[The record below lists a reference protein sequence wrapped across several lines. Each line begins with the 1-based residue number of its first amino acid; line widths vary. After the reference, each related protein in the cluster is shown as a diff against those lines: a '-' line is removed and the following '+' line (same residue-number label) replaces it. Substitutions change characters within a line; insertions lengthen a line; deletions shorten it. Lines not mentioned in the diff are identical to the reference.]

1 MAPRKSIQVRH
12 QLFLPKHLSDRLEA
26 LARGPGASK
35 SGLLAA
41 AVAAWLDR
49 RGTDEVEH
57 RFARRLDRLSGQL
70 ARIERD
76 SHAQLESLAL
86 FIRYMLA
93 INAPLEEE
101 DEAGRMAGRERFSAF
116 VERVVRQVA
125 SGQRSFEPGERP

>member
-1 MAPRKSIQVRH
+1 MAMRKSSQVRH

-57 RFARRLDRLSGQL
+57 RFARRLDRLSHQL

-76 SHAQLESLAL
+76 GHVQLESLAL

-93 INAPLEEE
+93 INAPLDDD
-101 DEAGRMAGRERFSAF
+101 DEAGRATGRDRFLAF
-116 VERVVRQVA
+116 VNRVGRQVE
-125 SGQRSFEPGERP
+125 SGRRSFEPGERP